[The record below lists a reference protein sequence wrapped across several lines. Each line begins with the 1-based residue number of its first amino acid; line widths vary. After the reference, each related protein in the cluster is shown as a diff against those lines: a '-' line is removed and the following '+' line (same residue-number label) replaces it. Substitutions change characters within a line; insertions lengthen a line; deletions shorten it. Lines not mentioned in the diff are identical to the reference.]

1 MRLTYSTCFALLVA
15 CGPGGD
21 TSDTSAASTTSV
33 TGTTSTASTD
43 TPTTSTTST
52 GFTTAPTVTDAS
64 SDPDVTSSST
74 LVTTTTADT
83 GDTATTEPGTTG
95 TTGTTDTTGT
105 PDDACVVDVDC
116 ALHSDCCTCEGVRLG
131 RDVPSCDLRCKQT
144 LCSELGIDAAVCR
157 LGVCETERVSCDQ
170 SKVACDQPPP
180 PCPPGQLAETDATCY
195 TGDCVPARFC
205 DVVTAC
211 ADCPADMM
219 CVQNVAFTVESITCE
234 PIPAA
239 CGGVVD
245 CDCVGDLVCT
255 DNFQGCSEQGGAVV
269 NCQCLDC

>member
-52 GFTTAPTVTDAS
+52 GFTTAPTVTDAT

-74 LVTTTTADT
+74 LITTAAADT
-83 GDTATTEPGTTG
+83 GDTTTTESATTG
-95 TTGTTDTTGT
+95 TTATTGT
-105 PDDACVVDVDC
+105 PDDACVVDADC

-131 RDVPSCDLRCKQT
+131 LDVPSCDERCKQP
-144 LCSELGIDAAVCR
+144 LCSALGIDAAVCR

-255 DNFQGCSEQGGAVV
+255 DNFKGCAEQGGAVV